1 MSSFNLSKQRY
12 IAPKDFIW
20 RHTTETA
27 VGAEFE
33 DFRWDP
39 TTDLAGR
46 TLDITFDNGWK
57 IRHTFQSNDTM
68 TWSMLDGAGK
78 GKQETLPM
86 HPVHVRDDI
95 YSVTFRKPKP
105 LEDVLLLF
113 DLRRGIALAAVTTFG
128 PDYYESPATGR
139 LEVHT
144 QFLSGAVGDAQLVK
158 FEPTDILVGK
168 RAIHVYSQYQAY
180 EHIYLSKHTGVWQC
194 LAGQEQGETDIFET
208 TTFEFAENLILFR
221 WHERAAAA
229 DGILVMDRVSKR
241 TLGRLS
247 RDKGM
252 LVMGANSHFLDT
264 LAYPTPEELGLA

>member
-1 MSSFNLSKQRY
+1 MSSFNLSKQPY
-12 IAPKDFIW
+12 IATKDFAW
-20 RHTTETA
+20 RHTTESA

-33 DFRWDP
+33 DFRWDT

-78 GKQETLPM
+78 GKQETVPV

-95 YSVTFRKPKP
+95 YSVTFRKPEP
-105 LEDVLLLF
+105 REDVLLL
-113 DLRRGIALAAVTTFG
+113 LNLTRGTALAAVTTFG

-144 QFLSGAVGDAQLVK
+144 RFLSGSIADARLVK
-158 FEPTDILVGK
+158 FEPSGILVGR
-168 RAIHVYSQYQAY
+168 RAIHVYSKHHAY

-194 LAGQEQGETDIFET
+194 LAGREQGETDVFET
-208 TTFEFAENLILFR
+208 TVFEFAENLILFR
-221 WHERAAAA
+221 WHERAAPA
-229 DGILVMDRVSKR
+229 DGILVMDRVAKR

-247 RDKGM
+247 SDRGM
-252 LVMGANSHFLDT
+252 LVMGANSHFVNPLT
-264 LAYPTPEELGLA
+264 YPSPEELGLA